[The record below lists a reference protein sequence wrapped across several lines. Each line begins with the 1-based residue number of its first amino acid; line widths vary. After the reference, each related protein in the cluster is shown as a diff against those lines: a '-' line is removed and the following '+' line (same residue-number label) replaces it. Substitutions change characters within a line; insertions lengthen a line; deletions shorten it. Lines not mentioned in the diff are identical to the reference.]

1 MGSNDAATVGMEQ
14 NEKHKR
20 IIGYEI
26 RYFMWG
32 QITPGPR
39 GDGEELG
46 FSKCDLHT
54 LESVGQGSSEFKFM
68 MLVE

>member
-1 MGSNDAATVGMEQ
+1 
-14 NEKHKR
+14 
-20 IIGYEI
+20 
-26 RYFMWG
+26 MWG